1 MVNKNEKLSLLVLII
16 GAVAFFRAQT
26 AHAQEEIEKE
36 ILIMVEPNIV
46 ELPGN
51 QVSRVPVKYARV
63 RNTELRELNKTYN
76 ATEIEK
82 VYETIKV
89 GNKEPEEVVVDDTFI
104 IIFLLDAET
113 NIQEMISQ
121 YEALEVVLQA
131 GQFAR

>member
-1 MVNKNEKLSLLVLII
+1 MLNKIIKLSLLLLII
-16 GAVAFFRAQT
+16 GVVVLFCAQT
-26 AHAQEEIEKE
+26 VHAQEEIEKE
-36 ILIMVEPNIV
+36 IFIKVKPNII

-82 VYETIKV
+82 VYETRTV
-89 GNKEPEEVVVDDTFI
+89 GNKEPEEVVVDDAFI

-113 NIQEMISQ
+113 DIQELISQ

-131 GQFAR
+131 SQFAR

>member
-1 MVNKNEKLSLLVLII
+1 MVNKIIKLSLLLLIL
-16 GAVAFFRAQT
+16 GVVVFFSTQT

-36 ILIMVEPNIV
+36 ILIKVEANII

-76 ATEIEK
+76 AAEIER
-82 VYETIKV
+82 VYETITV

-113 NIQEMISQ
+113 NIQELISQ

-131 GQFAR
+131 SQFAR